1 MGQVGAEQGFAPR
14 RTGRGVVSR
23 LSTGHVVMLVAGL
36 LGVVLT
42 LSVLRSADD
51 TRAVLVAADD
61 VVPGTV
67 IAADSVRTARID
79 ADRAVMASLYGPE
92 DLDALEGRVA
102 TASIAKGSLVTRDAV
117 QSSDA
122 GAAVRSMSFPI
133 PRAHALGGAL
143 TSGDRVDILAVG
155 QDGSDAGYVMA
166 GVEVLAVDGGRGGP
180 LGTPEDVTLTIA
192 VEADG
197 ALRLAAALERGTVT
211 LVRSTGAAPNDSP
224 TDAPIDQSA
233 AGGATESSGG

>member
-1 MGQVGAEQGFAPR
+1 M
-14 RTGRGVVSR
+14 
-23 LSTGHVVMLVAGL
+23 
-36 LGVVLT
+36 
-42 LSVLRSADD
+42 
-51 TRAVLVAADD
+51 VAADD

-79 ADRAVMASLYGPE
+79 ADDAVMASLYGPE

-155 QDGSDAGYVMA
+155 QDGSDAGYVMT

-197 ALRLAAALERGTVT
+197 AVRLASCARARH
-211 LVRSTGAAPNDSP
+211 RDAGAFDG
-224 TDAPIDQSA
+224 
-233 AGGATESSGG
+233 GGAERLTDRRADRPVDGRWFDGVERWLSPKSHSSSRPSSGWRSSIAT